1 MALET
6 EKKRLLTEF
15 ARAGVSVQEFCLHN
29 KIAER
34 TFYRWRETHTDSRQS
49 RARPHE
55 PKRTYTVRL
64 TKKSRA
70 LADALVLLT
79 GDLLSVVVERAIE
92 QEVER
97 VKNEAKIYVD
107 S

>member
-6 EKKRLLTEF
+6 EKKRLLVEF
-15 ARAGVSVQEFCLHN
+15 ARTGVSVQEFCTHHG
-29 KIAER
+29 IAER
-34 TFYRWRETHTDSRQS
+34 TFYRWRETYTDGRQS
-49 RARPHE
+49 RVRPHE

-64 TKKSRA
+64 TKRSRA

-92 QEVER
+92 REAER
-97 VKNEAKIYVD
+97 VKNEAKIHVD